1 MAFNNGRSQRSQLR
15 QPRLAEM
22 VADRLRSRILNGELA
37 DGDLLPKQEEL
48 LHEFQVSKPSIREAL
63 RILETEGLIT
73 VQRGNVG
80 GAVIH
85 VPKASNAAY
94 MLSLVLEAKHV
105 GLADIAVALKHLEP
119 VCVGMCA
126 GRSDRAETVVPRL
139 RELQDEAASVVDT
152 ADDATYTHLA
162 RRFHEELVAQCG
174 NETMILIVGT
184 LEALWSAHQQQ
195 WATTASAAGEFP
207 DAAYR
212 TVSLDDHEKLIDAI
226 VAGDAE
232 TATQFARQ
240 HLKQSFFYA
249 VTGGDDQRINA
260 NAMR

>member
-1 MAFNNGRSQRSQLR
+1 MASDNGRPQRSQLR

-22 VADRLRSRILNGELA
+22 VADRLRGRILDGELG

-48 LHEFQVSKPSIREAL
+48 LAEFQVSKPSIREAL

-85 VPKASNAAY
+85 VPKAANAAY

-126 GRSDRAETVVPRL
+126 GRADRAETVVPRL
-139 RELQDEAASVVDT
+139 RQIQDETAAVIDS
-152 ADDATYTHLA
+152 ADDATYTELA

-195 WATTASAAGEFP
+195 WTTSARAAGEFP

-212 TVSLDDHEKLIDAI
+212 KVSLNEHEELLEAI
-226 VAGDAE
+226 AAGDVE
-232 TATQFARQ
+232 TATQFARR
-240 HLKQSFFYA
+240 HIKESFFYA
-249 VTGGDDQRINA
+249 VTGDADQRVDA
-260 NAMR
+260 NALR